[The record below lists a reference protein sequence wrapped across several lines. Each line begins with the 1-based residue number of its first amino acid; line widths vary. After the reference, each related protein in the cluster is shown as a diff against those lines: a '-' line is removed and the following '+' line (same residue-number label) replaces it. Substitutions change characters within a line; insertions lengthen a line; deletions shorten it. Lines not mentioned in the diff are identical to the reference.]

1 MTNLYAALD
10 VPSGKVIGSCAD
22 RLRQKEY
29 VEFLRLIDRK
39 TQQRKALHLI
49 VDNASSRDTKS
60 VWDYLLASPGGF
72 VVRFTPTHSSWRKLE
87 KGEGA

>member
-1 MTNLYAALD
+1 M
-10 VPSGKVIGSCAD
+10 
-22 RLRQKEY
+22 
-29 VEFLRLIDRK
+29 
-39 TQQRKALHLI
+39 ALHLI